1 VNGNG
6 IFDSA
11 TDTTAVFTISVDPTA
26 GTSGQY
32 TFDLLQPLDGAVTST
47 PLGSGTSYG
56 AGPSNSVI
64 VSQLGTNLA
73 LVTGYQVTG
82 AFSESNWKAGGTV
95 PASAL
100 TNQTVNGS
108 SAGWG
113 VNNNNFTTGEF
124 MRFDFGAVNDY
135 DAGGVNPPPSTP
147 AGYSAPEVS
156 YATFD
161 LVGYSA
167 SDRIVFVVHDSNGG
181 SRSYDVTGAMASLT
195 VTALSGNIAWID
207 TYAANAGSGKLDLQ
221 EIGTISTTVNSM
233 FPVALTFTD
242 GDGDTVTGS
251 FNISV
256 ATSNAPSTASA
267 MELEVD
273 VTSLD
278 FGGLASDAAQRT
290 ALASTGSAVM
300 TAAVAAMGLVA
311 TEAAATG
318 HEPLA
323 TGSSTPT
330 SAGTL
335 GGEEASMDASAVT
348 GVSQSA
354 LGTVQNNGVVGQA
367 SNAIADSSVAPAQ
380 AALDAPASDD
390 AVASSLL
397 APTETTT
404 PDSFAASLVAP
415 MIVMPSAE
423 SLIAI
428 GQAEAAGGTQR
439 AITVE
444 KVLAETLEGGASGT
458 DIDALLAR
466 LSNGGSDENPALGQ
480 LASQQGE
487 GVPAWDMVPAG
498 GLPDMHV
505 VATAQDMAVFHH
517 DAVQPAING

>member
-1 VNGNG
+1 
-6 IFDSA
+6 
-11 TDTTAVFTISVDPTA
+11 
-26 GTSGQY
+26 
-32 TFDLLQPLDGAVTST
+32 
-47 PLGSGTSYG
+47 
-56 AGPSNSVI
+56 
-64 VSQLGTNLA
+64 
-73 LVTGYQVTG
+73 
-82 AFSESNWKAGGTV
+82 
-95 PASAL
+95 
-100 TNQTVNGS
+100 
-108 SAGWG
+108 
-113 VNNNNFTTGEF
+113 
-124 MRFDFGAVNDY
+124 
-135 DAGGVNPPPSTP
+135 
-147 AGYSAPEVS
+147 
-156 YATFD
+156 
-161 LVGYSA
+161 
-167 SDRIVFVVHDSNGG
+167 
-181 SRSYDVTGAMASLT
+181 

-221 EIGTISTTVNSM
+221 EIGTISTTVNSTI
-233 FPVALTFTD
+233 PVSLTFTD

-256 ATSNAPSTASA
+256 ATSNAPSTALSA

-278 FGGLASDAAQRT
+278 FGGLASDAVQRT

-423 SLIAI
+423 SLMAI
-428 GQAEAAGGTQR
+428 GQADAAGGTQR

-466 LSNGGSDENPALGQ
+466 LSNGGSDGNPGLGQ
-480 LASQQGE
+480 LASQDGE